1 MSDIRPERLVAF
13 ASDLVAI
20 PSENPPGAAYDACVE
35 RIAAELQACGIRY
48 ELLETGILEERR
60 TCILGSVGDGPALLY
75 LHGHYDVVPAFTRD
89 QFAPRVVDGRLVGR
103 GASDMKGG
111 LASMVYGAV
120 AAAERGARVGLVI
133 VPDEETGGTFGA
145 EALAS
150 SGRLD
155 PKAAGAILAEP
166 TWGTVWHAAR
176 GAYTLRVTAHG
187 LSAHVG
193 LHYEGSNAF
202 ETALQA
208 VAALQPLGEAVR
220 DRLSRLAFASDHP
233 RARESIMLVGGLAEG
248 GTSFNVVP
256 ERFSFTIDRRPNPEE
271 DYEEAKAE
279 LEQALQ
285 AAKRR
290 GIRIVWH
297 VLQDARSAYTQP
309 DSPLARTLADAVGAV
324 TGERPSLTC
333 CPGVLEI
340 RIYHDLGIPALA
352 FGPGLIGSMHKPD
365 EHVPVAN
372 LAAAAEIYA
381 RTAVALAESR

>member
-1 MSDIRPERLVAF
+1 MSDIRTDRLVAF
-13 ASDLVAI
+13 VSDLVAI

-48 ELLETGILEERR
+48 ELLETGTPEERR

-75 LHGHYDVVPAFTRD
+75 LHGHYDVVPAFTQD
-89 QFAPRVVDGRLVGR
+89 QFTPRVVDGCLVGR

-111 LASMVYGAV
+111 LASMVYGAA

-133 VPDEETGGTFGA
+133 VPDEETGGKFGA
-145 EALAS
+145 EALAFP
-150 SGRLD
+150 GLLD

-166 TWGTVWHAAR
+166 TWGTIWHAAR
-176 GAYTLRVTAHG
+176 GAYTLRVSAHG
-187 LSAHVG
+187 LAAHVG

-208 VAALQPLGEAVR
+208 VSALQPLQEALR
-220 DRLSRLAFASDHP
+220 DRLSHLAFASEHP

-248 GTSFNVVP
+248 GTSFNVIP

-271 DYEEAKAE
+271 DYDEATAE

-290 GIRIVWH
+290 GVRIVWH
-297 VLQDARSAYTQP
+297 VLQDARSAYTPP

-340 RIYHDLGIPALA
+340 RVYHVLGIPALA
-352 FGPGLIGSMHKPD
+352 FGPGLMESMHKPD
-365 EHVPVAN
+365 EHVPVEN

-381 RTAVALAESR
+381 RTAVALAEGV